1 MLDRARLPSL
11 SAISAFEAAARH
23 GSFAA
28 AARELGTSSASVSY
42 HVRQLERAMHLTLFR
57 RFPHRV
63 ELSRAGEA
71 IAHETIGAFELLR
84 TSFIR
89 GPAIDA
95 AHLSI
100 TALPT
105 FGVSWLTPRLGRL
118 RDLYDGLEIE
128 LDLSAEAQ
136 DLSNGRFDAAIRN
149 GHGSW
154 PGLKSLWLFPSLF
167 MPLCAPDVAGRFKET
182 GGTLPLLGRPDWWE
196 LWYHAL
202 GKAAPGKFGLQLA
215 DEHLDAVAAIAGH
228 GVTIG
233 SPILFRREIEA
244 GRLVPAHDLVVG
256 DGRAFWLTY
265 PAVRRVTE
273 KIGRLERWLM
283 DEAAQER
290 IASRP
295 FLDTAIIVE
304 PGHPR

>member
-1 MLDRARLPSL
+1 MLERARLPSL

-28 AARELGTSSASVSY
+28 AARELGTTAASVSY
-42 HVRQLERAMHLTLFR
+42 HVRQLERAIDVTLFR

-71 IAHETIGAFELLR
+71 IAGETIGAFETLR
-84 TSFIR
+84 TSFVR
-89 GPAIDA
+89 GTAIDA

-118 RDLYDGLEIE
+118 RDLGLEIE
-128 LDLSAEAQ
+128 LDLSPEAQ
-136 DLSNGRFDAAIRN
+136 DLSSGRFDAAIRN

-154 PGLKSLWLFPSLF
+154 PGLNGHWLFPSIF
-167 MPLCAPDVAGRFKET
+167 MPLCAPAMVESFRDLGE
-182 GGTLPLLGRPDWWE
+182 GLQLLGRPDWWT
-196 LWYHAL
+196 LWFRAL
-202 GKAAPGKFGLQLA
+202 GKEVPRKFGIQLA
-215 DEHLDAVAAIAGH
+215 EEHLDAVAAIAGH

-233 SPILFRREIEA
+233 SPILFRREIES

-256 DGRAFWLTY
+256 DGRSFWLTY
-265 PAVRRVTE
+265 PTVRRVTG
-273 KIGRLERWLM
+273 KIRQLERWLI

-290 IASRP
+290 VASKK
-295 FLDTAIIVE
+295 FLESAVIVD
-304 PGHPR
+304 PNGAQ